1 MLPSK
6 QHTRSPSQEPHE
18 PPQPSVPQI
27 FSERSSPQSGVQHE
41 PAKHI
46 SPWAVL
52 HDPQSTPPV
61 PVPHQRPSQPFGRQ
75 VPDSQNL
82 SAAHSPQVPPQPSSP
97 HSIPAHCCLQHWPSA
112 HLKPASHLP
121 QPSGRPQLSSP
132 HFAEPQ
138 TGTQHVPAMQGSPS
152 PHCPHCP
159 PQPSSPHS
167 SPAQLGVQHVPR
179 KHVLPSW
186 QLPHV
191 PPQPSSPHSRPW
203 QNGSQQVPSKHT
215 WGGLQRLSQE
225 SRVSILE
232 SVRTSVGLEPEP
244 QATTNSGTRAAR
256 NDLFI
261 GPPTEN
267 PTRQPNRFPR
277 TREHR
282 PGQKPL

>member
-159 PQPSSPHS
+159 HNRHPRTQARRSWGCSTCQGMSCHPGNFRMFRHPSSRTHAPGRTD
-167 SPAQLGVQHVPR
+167 PAGAVKTYLG
-179 KHVLPSW
+179 
-186 QLPHV
+186 
-191 PPQPSSPHSRPW
+191 
-203 QNGSQQVPSKHT
+203 GC
-215 WGGLQRLSQE
+215 
-225 SRVSILE
+225 SI
-232 SVRTSVGLEPEP
+232 VAG
-244 QATTNSGTRAAR
+244 
-256 NDLFI
+256 I
-261 GPPTEN
+261 
-267 PTRQPNRFPR
+267 
-277 TREHR
+277 
-282 PGQKPL
+282 PGINT